1 MLRIT
6 IALLLAAL
14 LATAL
19 APRSSAAEET
29 DPVVVCVTRYE
40 FADDTARLSFI
51 STNAEVLFRNWKRSA
66 TSNALFI
73 IWERRDVELLLIPDS
88 NTLLSIDN
96 RINECGGDEVSP
108 ELALEAGTARPAP
121 ALRGWHDVM
130 DEWTQNRLDTT
141 GPTTPFRCIVTMRTG
156 RDYSFDDGRG
166 LGDGFLYS
174 GLRNAHTFLGGY
186 DVVAFAADDP
196 CPNVLAA
203 VRALSLDF
211 VRNHHLRRP
220 AICRRHTLASCA
232 PEVTLGPPIP

>member
-6 IALLLAAL
+6 IVLLFAAL

-19 APRSSAAEET
+19 APRSSVAEEP
-29 DPVVVCVTRYE
+29 DPPMACVTRYE

-51 STNAEVLFRNWKRSA
+51 NANAEVLFRNWRRSA
-66 TSNALFI
+66 TSNAVGT
-73 IWERRDVELLLIPDS
+73 IWERRDVQLFLIPDS
-88 NTLLSIDN
+88 NTVLAIDN
-96 RINECGGDEVSP
+96 RFNQCGGDAVAP
-108 ELALEAGTARPAP
+108 ELALEAGMARPAP
-121 ALRGWHDVM
+121 ALRAWRDVLE
-130 DEWTQNRLDTT
+130 EWRQNRPDTT
-141 GPTTPFRCIVTMRTG
+141 GTTTRFRCIVTMRTG

-166 LGDGFLYS
+166 LYNGFLHS

-186 DVVAFAADDP
+186 EVVAFAADDP

-232 PEVTLGPPIP
+232 PEVSLEPHIP